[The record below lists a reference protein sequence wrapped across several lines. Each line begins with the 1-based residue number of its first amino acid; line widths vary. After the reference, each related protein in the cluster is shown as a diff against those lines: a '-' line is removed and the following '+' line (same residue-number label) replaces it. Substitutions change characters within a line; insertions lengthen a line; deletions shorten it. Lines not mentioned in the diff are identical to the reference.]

1 MSIQGQTRIELT
13 DIHTGRTRVWEH
25 KNRVTDA
32 LQEIFTPFGLYTD
45 SRMLEP
51 QGGENA
57 NSPLL
62 FASGGGRR

>member
-32 LQEIFTPFGLYTD
+32 LQ
-45 SRMLEP
+45 
-51 QGGENA
+51 
-57 NSPLL
+57 
-62 FASGGGRR
+62 